1 MSKDKVYG
9 SLLLIIS
16 ILVILYYTYWA
27 VLLNINPN
35 LQKQYPFNLIP
46 VLDPIWAIILP
57 MWLAIVIVFLILAW
71 IGWTM
76 LTTPPPDPLEELEE
90 TEEEVI
96 EEATEEKKEE
106 TSESEAK
113 KL

>member
-9 SLLLIIS
+9 SLLLIVS

-27 VLLNINPN
+27 ILLNIYPN
-35 LQKQYPFNLIP
+35 MQSQYPFNLIP
-46 VLDPIWAIILP
+46 VLDPKWAIILP

-76 LTTPPPDPLEELEE
+76 LTTPPPEPLEELEE
-90 TEEEVI
+90 TEEETI
-96 EEATEEKKEE
+96 GEIPEEKKEKN
-106 TSESEAK
+106 SEDEAK

>member
-9 SLLLIIS
+9 SLLLIVS

-27 VLLNINPN
+27 VLLKIYPT
-35 LQKQYPFNLIP
+35 LRTQYPFSLIP
-46 VLDPIWAIILP
+46 VLDPEWAIILP

-76 LTTPPPDPLEELEE
+76 LTTPPPEPLEELED
-90 TEEEVI
+90 TEEEPV
-96 EEATEEKKEE
+96 EESTEEKKEE
-106 TSESEAK
+106 TKEESK